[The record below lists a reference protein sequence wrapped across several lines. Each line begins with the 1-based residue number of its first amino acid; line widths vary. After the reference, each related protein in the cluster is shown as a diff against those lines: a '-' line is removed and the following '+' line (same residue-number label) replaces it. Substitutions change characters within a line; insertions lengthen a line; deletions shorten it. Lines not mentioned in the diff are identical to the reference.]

1 MALFIIKLSV
11 PTCFLLVSGIVAKGD
26 ESNKTLTVALALDM
40 QFCSSRIRLLMA
52 KLNIAIQWCAEYLWT
67 LLYPIYLKWKS
78 KQLVSELLDST
89 YRGSPKNGVYLEIS
103 LLHYLTKKKSQV
115 FSRTFPKFH
124 QNSRTFQDLPG
135 MVGTMKG
142 KSRNLES
149 IFLIHQKKQTR
160 NFKTQK
166 KL

>member
-26 ESNKTLTVALALDM
+26 ESNKTLTVALGLDM

-89 YRGSPKNGVYLEIS
+89 YRGSLKNAGVYLEIS
-103 LLHYLTKKKSQV
+103 LLHCLTRKNP
-115 FSRTFPKFH
+115 RNFPG
-124 QNSRTFQDLPG
+124 L
-135 MVGTMKG
+135 VGTMYSLIGRSGNEPPYYYLNENSHIKIV
-142 KSRNLES
+142 KMNPKFDWPWMNIESSR
-149 IFLIHQKKQTR
+149 
-160 NFKTQK
+160 
-166 KL
+166 